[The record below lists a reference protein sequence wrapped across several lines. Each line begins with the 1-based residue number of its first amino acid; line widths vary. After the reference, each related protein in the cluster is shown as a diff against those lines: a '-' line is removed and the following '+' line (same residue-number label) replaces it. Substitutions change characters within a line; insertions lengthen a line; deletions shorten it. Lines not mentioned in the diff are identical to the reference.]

1 MTLIKHNFLKHGIQL
16 EALFVF
22 LLTLF
27 LSYQFVQHNQI
38 TNTSTAS
45 QEETTKKEYIKWV
58 DFNVSYQALD
68 ETYQYDIET
77 YNSDVPLHWIELLAY
92 LGAKYGGDFSSY
104 KSKDLTEAVE
114 KLVQK
119 EETIE
124 SLTKDMKHYD
134 YYYEVYSAVL
144 DGFVGEY
151 QIESYKST
159 SSTDISNTTNNS
171 NLTNNTNSNS
181 NSANNNT
188 SSPNPT
194 NNTNNNSDSV
204 NHNTSSPNPTNS
216 NNNNSDS
223 ANHNIT
229 SPNPNDT
236 NKNSTSS
243 SESSDKK
250 IVWETKYGL
259 KAFSPVAKGFGYS
272 DYDDFGVSRS
282 YGYKRQHLGHDMMG
296 LVGTPIIAVESGYVE
311 AIGWNQYGGWR
322 LGIRSFDKKRYYY
335 YAHLRQNFPYA
346 KHLEEGSIVTAGDV
360 IGYMGHTG
368 YSTTENVNNIDCTH
382 LHFGIQLIFDESQKE
397 GNNEIWIDCYALVRF
412 LYRNRSETEKNPETK
427 EWVRTRSLKD
437 PVVEKYKSSN
447 P

>member
-16 EALFVF
+16 EALFIF

-104 KSKDLTEAVE
+104 KSKDLTEVVE

-204 NHNTSSPNPTNS
+204 NHNTNSPNPTNS
-216 NNNNSDS
+216 TNNNPDS

-229 SPNPNDT
+229 SPNPNNT

-243 SESSDKK
+243 DKNLDKK

>member
-16 EALFVF
+16 EALFIF

-104 KSKDLTEAVE
+104 KSKDLIEVVE

-151 QIESYKST
+151 QIESYNST

-171 NLTNNTNSNS
+171 N
-181 NSANNNT
+181 SANNNT
-188 SSPNPT
+188 SSPNP
-194 NNTNNNSDSV
+194 NN
-204 NHNTSSPNPTNS
+204 
-216 NNNNSDS
+216 
-223 ANHNIT
+223 
-229 SPNPNDT
+229 T

-243 SESSDKK
+243 DKNLDKK

>member
-1 MTLIKHNFLKHGIQL
+1 M
-16 EALFVF
+16 EALFIF

-104 KSKDLTEAVE
+104 KSKDLTEVVE

-204 NHNTSSPNPTNS
+204 NHNTNSPNPTNS
-216 NNNNSDS
+216 TNNNPDS

-229 SPNPNDT
+229 SPNPNNT

-243 SESSDKK
+243 DKNLDKK